1 MDYSYSKGSEHAILF
16 IDRIIGSR
24 FYFRILINM
33 STIPKTEFVTTGTN
47 CDKNDDE
54 NNDKKVTPANRYSCY
69 DD

>member
-1 MDYSYSKGSEHAILF
+1 
-16 IDRIIGSR
+16 
-24 FYFRILINM
+24 M

-69 DD
+69 DDQ